1 MLLREHA
8 KSQEE
13 RMISRNRIAVVM
25 LLSLIALS
33 NRFLLC
39 QDSSQQAPAAD
50 QSPAQIDQQ
59 IDMMRKDI
67 QSQKRQVIAANMK
80 LTGKEAEQFW
90 PIFDQYNGELIK
102 INDKKYA
109 AIKEF
114 AKSYDTLTDDQAE
127 RLTKDILEVDQSAAQ
142 LRLKYTPIFRKIVSG
157 KKTALF
163 IQLDRRLVMMIDLQ
177 LSAGIPL
184 VEP

>member
-1 MLLREHA
+1 
-8 KSQEE
+8 
-13 RMISRNRIAVVM
+13 MISRNRIVFVM
-25 LLSLIALS
+25 LLSMVPLS
-33 NRFLLC
+33 TCLLL
-39 QDSSQQAPAAD
+39 SQESPQTSPAGD
-50 QSPAQIDQQ
+50 QSPALIDQQ

-80 LTGKEAEQFW
+80 LTDKEAEQFW

-127 RLTKDILEVDQSAAQ
+127 SLTKDILEVDQSVAQ
-142 LRLKYTPIFRKIVSG
+142 LR
-157 KKTALF
+157 
-163 IQLDRRLVMMIDLQ
+163 
-177 LSAGIPL
+177 
-184 VEP
+184 

>member
-1 MLLREHA
+1 
-8 KSQEE
+8 
-13 RMISRNRIAVVM
+13 MISRNRIAVVL
-25 LLSLIALS
+25 LLSMVPLS
-33 NRFLLC
+33 NRLLL
-39 QDSSQQAPAAD
+39 SQESAQQSPAAD

-59 IDMMRKDI
+59 IDLMRKDI

-80 LTGKEAEQFW
+80 LTDKEAEQFW

-114 AKSYDTLTDDQAE
+114 AKSYDTLADDQAE
-127 RLTKDILEVDQSAAQ
+127 RLTNDILGVDQSVAQ
-142 LRLKYTPIFRKIVSG
+142 LRLKYVPILRKVLSG

-163 IQLDRRLVMMIDLQ
+163 ILLDRWLVMMIDLQ
-177 LSAGIPL
+177 ISAAIPL
-184 VEP
+184 VPQ

>member
-1 MLLREHA
+1 
-8 KSQEE
+8 
-13 RMISRNRIAVVM
+13 MISRTRIALVTLLMVPLSTCL
-25 LLSLIALS
+25 LLS
-33 NRFLLC
+33 
-39 QDSSQQAPAAD
+39 QDSSQQAPAGD
-50 QSPAQIDQQ
+50 QSAANVDQQ

-80 LTGKEAEQFW
+80 LTDKEAQQFW

-127 RLTKDILEVDQSAAQ
+127 KLTRDGLDVDQSVAQ
-142 LRLKYTPIFRKIVSG
+142 LRLKYIPLFRKVLSG

-177 LSAGIPL
+177 ISAAIPL
-184 VEP
+184 VPQ

>member
-1 MLLREHA
+1 
-8 KSQEE
+8 
-13 RMISRNRIAVVM
+13 MISRTRIAFVMMLSMVPLSTRM
-25 LLSLIALS
+25 LLSQA
-33 NRFLLC
+33 
-39 QDSSQQAPAAD
+39 SSQQATAGD
-50 QSPAQIDQQ
+50 QSQALVDQQ
-59 IDMMRKDI
+59 IDLMRKDI

-80 LTGKEAEQFW
+80 LTDKEAEQFW

-114 AKSYDTLTDDQAE
+114 AKSYDTLADDQAQ
-127 RLTKDILEVDQSAAQ
+127 RLSQDILEVDQSVAQ
-142 LRLKYTPIFRKIVSG
+142 LRQKYLPIFRKVLSG